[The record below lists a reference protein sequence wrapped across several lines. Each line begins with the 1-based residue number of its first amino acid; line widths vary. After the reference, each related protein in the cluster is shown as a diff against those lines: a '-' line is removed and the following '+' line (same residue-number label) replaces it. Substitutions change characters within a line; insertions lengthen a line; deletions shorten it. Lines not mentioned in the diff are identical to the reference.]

1 MKNDSANKMM
11 RQVLIILAV
20 CSLLI
25 AIQGISNNDLWGFL
39 TWMGLMFIF
48 FFFPVDIDFLNSK
61 IERISDLNKI
71 AVPIDIYSAIGLK
84 MGGLLWL
91 IGFIGQ
97 VWFTG

>member
-1 MKNDSANKMM
+1 MRTDTANKMI
-11 RQVLIILAV
+11 RRAFIVLAI

-39 TWMGLMFIF
+39 TWMGLAFIF
-48 FFFPVDIDFLNSK
+48 FFFPVDINFLNSK

-84 MGGLLWL
+84 MGGVLWFM
-91 IGFIGQ
+91 GFIGQ
-97 VWFTG
+97 IWFAG